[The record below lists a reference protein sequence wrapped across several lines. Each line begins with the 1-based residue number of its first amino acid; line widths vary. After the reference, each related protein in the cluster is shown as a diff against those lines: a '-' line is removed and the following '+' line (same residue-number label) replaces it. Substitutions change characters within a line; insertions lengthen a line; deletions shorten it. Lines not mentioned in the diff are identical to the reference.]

1 MKISYHGGSKAS
13 ILSIMS
19 SVDVTLGSGELG
31 LGFYTQDNKT
41 GAVRFA
47 IGRHGEQNS
56 ACVELDIKSS
66 QLKNL
71 TKKVEKNTS
80 KGLRK
85 INSIRNKNK
94 EKQPCFKKDYVEYP
108 LESNTR
114 VTQYK
119 FESTNAQNVLNKK
132 NTNGSSMYFKE
143 IK

>member
-1 MKISYHGGSKAS
+1 MKISYHGWSKAS

-66 QLKNL
+66 QLKN
-71 TKKVEKNTS
+71 
-80 KGLRK
+80 
-85 INSIRNKNK
+85 
-94 EKQPCFKKDYVEYP
+94 
-108 LESNTR
+108 
-114 VTQYK
+114 
-119 FESTNAQNVLNKK
+119 
-132 NTNGSSMYFKE
+132 
-143 IK
+143 